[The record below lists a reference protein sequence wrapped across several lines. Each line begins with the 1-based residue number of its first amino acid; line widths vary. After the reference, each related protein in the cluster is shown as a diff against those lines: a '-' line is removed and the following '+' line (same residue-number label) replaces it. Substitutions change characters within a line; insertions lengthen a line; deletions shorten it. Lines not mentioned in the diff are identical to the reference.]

1 MIYLK
6 HVNLD
11 FKKQLETKYGVCI
24 SLVDKAYK
32 KSFNIVIMNCP
43 SNLLPIIDKEIKDE
57 CAKKIVKSHSSQYF
71 PGLGYVVTK
80 KNAFKNELLKISST

>member
-1 MIYLK
+1 
-6 HVNLD
+6 
-11 FKKQLETKYGVCI
+11 
-24 SLVDKAYK
+24 
-32 KSFNIVIMNCP
+32 MNCP